1 MFGGQTYCDQLI
13 KSFYVSNGLG
23 LKPPDTGFQLAEKYY
38 LRHLHMTRQKWTT
51 KEQEE
56 WLEERKSAFLEAN
69 QRRSAAKDFFPTIVK
84 DFREKWPVM
93 PVTQEEIQKAGSV
106 ELAER
111 FKRERY
117 DKVNSRMLC
126 M

>member
-1 MFGGQTYCDQLI
+1 M
-13 KSFYVSNGLG
+13 SNGLG

-69 QRRSAAKDFFPTIVK
+69 QQRSAAKDYFPTIVK